1 LAPNGRNSKTTNLS
15 QGSRVDWLDRFC
27 SGGANDPAGAFC
39 EQVFVVASE
48 EGLVAS
54 NFVGLWRW
62 EGRIGRKTYAIA
74 GITAFV
80 LKFFLD
86 KIVTSAFFGREWH
99 LWSYFQPLGPAGRVN
114 GIRPDAVNFVFVLLL
129 LALPFISLG
138 VTLTVQRL
146 RDAGQ
151 PVWLVVLFFVPVINL
166 LFFLLLCLMESQ
178 TESRPL
184 AVQREARPWPETR
197 PLDGWIP
204 RSGLGAAFFSIGLTI
219 VIGLVFCVMGTEVL
233 RSYGWGLFVALPFC
247 LGLFSVLTYSY
258 HEPRSLSSCMGVAL
272 APIGLIGAL
281 LLVVALEGI
290 ICILMAAPFAIAL
303 AALGGAF
310 GYSIQAGFWAQKG
323 SPAALSIVLFFSPV
337 FQGAEYAVKLKPE
350 LFEVRTSIE
359 VNAPPQK
366 VWDQVVAF
374 AEIPPPKELLFR
386 AGLAYPIRA
395 EISGHGA
402 GAVRHC
408 VFSTGPF
415 VEPIEV
421 WDEPRL
427 LRFGVTSN
435 PAPLNE
441 LSPYG
446 HIEPPHLH
454 GFFVSEHGQFQ
465 LTALPDGRTRLE
477 GTTWYKHTMWPAA
490 YWHLWSDYII
500 HRIHLRV
507 LEHIRATAEGTPS

>member
-1 LAPNGRNSKTTNLS
+1 
-15 QGSRVDWLDRFC
+15 
-27 SGGANDPAGAFC
+27 
-39 EQVFVVASE
+39 
-48 EGLVAS
+48 VAS

-62 EGRIGRKTYAIA
+62 EGRIGRGTYAIA

-80 LKFFLD
+80 VKFLLD
-86 KIVTSAFFGREWH
+86 KFVASAFFARDWR
-99 LWSYFQPLGPAGRVN
+99 LWSYLQPLGPAGRVN
-114 GIRPDAVNFVFVLLL
+114 GMRPDAVNFAFVLLL

-166 LFFLLLCLMESQ
+166 LFFLMLCAMGSQ
-178 TESRPL
+178 TEAPAIAL
-184 AVQREARPWPETR
+184 QREARPWPEAR
-197 PLDGWIP
+197 PLGRWIP
-204 RSGLGAAFFSIGLTI
+204 RSGLGAALVSMGVTL
-219 VIGLVFCVMGTEVL
+219 VIGFVFSVLGTEVL

-272 APIGLIGAL
+272 APIALIGAVL
-281 LLVVALEGI
+281 LLVMLEGI
-290 ICILMAAPFAIAL
+290 ICILMAAPFAVAL

-323 SPAALSIVLFFSPV
+323 ASVAFSLVFLFAPA
-337 FQGAEYAVKLKPE
+337 FQSVEHWVKLQPE
-350 LFEVRTSIE
+350 IFEVRTSIE
-359 VNAPPQK
+359 VNAPPQE

-395 EISGHGA
+395 EITGHGA

-441 LSPYG
+441 LSFYG

-490 YWHLWSDYII
+490 YWRLWSDYII
-500 HRIHLRV
+500 HRIHIRV
-507 LEHIRATAEGTPS
+507 LEHIRSASEGTRG